1 VNLRK
6 DHYRFFSFGELSFV
20 SALSLSPERE
30 SGSLLFHGT
39 S

>member
-20 SALSLSPERE
+20 SALSLARE
-30 SGSLLFHGT
+30 GEWLVAHGT